1 MLVVEMKCQM
11 CGTRFEATILDPENP
26 AEARER
32 GRPVRCPTCNSM
44 QIDRMRVRQVVAREE
59 LPARRNAS

>member
-1 MLVVEMKCQM
+1 MLVVEMQCQM

-32 GRPVRCPTCNSM
+32 GRPVRCHRCDSM
-44 QIDRMRVRQVVAREE
+44 QIDRIRVRQVVARED